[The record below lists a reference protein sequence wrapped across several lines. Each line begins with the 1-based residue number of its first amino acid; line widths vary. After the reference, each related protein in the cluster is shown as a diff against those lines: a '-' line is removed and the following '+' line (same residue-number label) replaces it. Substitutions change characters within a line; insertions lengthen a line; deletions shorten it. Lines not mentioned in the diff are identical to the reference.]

1 MNKKQQRTNIYL
13 PTDSGLAFLLAL
25 ILPQILIIIV
35 MAVLG
40 KEAASSTV
48 ASALVP
54 QIGFL
59 IAFFVVSER
68 SKVNYK
74 TANQFN
80 FKINIWSLLCV
91 LVIGLIAIFGFSP
104 LINMFDAITS
114 SWGYKS
120 AVANL
125 DVSTLPKLLT
135 TILYVALLPA
145 ICEELIFRGIIT
157 NGLKKFG
164 TRAAVIL
171 SAVLFALIHQNLQQL
186 VYQLFLGGV
195 MAYIA
200 LKTGSIIYTM
210 LLHFFNNAF
219 VLLLQFL
226 GSGSSNGAVSYDN
239 AWSIIWPILLAIASS
254 AAVLGLLALLNF
266 IQKKMEATAKLKQ
279 NNSVE
284 PQKTSA
290 EGWDNIQIENK
301 SNEQSVEE
309 TLLAQKQE
317 NVITQQPKQKFYT
330 NPVLIAA
337 IATGV
342 LFWIFAVI
350 SSFKG

>member
-1 MNKKQQRTNIYL
+1 MNNKQQRTNIYS
-13 PTDSGLAFLLAL
+13 PTDSGIAFLLAL

-40 KEAASSTV
+40 KEAASSTL

-80 FKINIWSLLCV
+80 FKINIWALLCV

-104 LINMFDAITS
+104 LINMLDAITS

-120 AVANL
+120 AVANI

-200 LKTGSIIYTM
+200 LKTGSILYTM

-219 VLLLQFL
+219 VLLLQFF
-226 GSGSSNGAVSYDN
+226 GSGSSEVIDYSN
-239 AWSIIWPILLAIASS
+239 AWNVIWPILVALLT
-254 AAVLGLLALLNF
+254 AVAVIGLLFLINF
-266 IQKKMEATAKLKQ
+266 LQKRNDINSKIEIGQPENKVSGDINLEISQ
-279 NNSVE
+279 NEKVDLQNA
-284 PQKTSA
+284 TSA
-290 EGWDNIQIENK
+290 PVMQRNTSPSLK
-301 SNEQSVEE
+301 
-309 TLLAQKQE
+309 
-317 NVITQQPKQKFYT
+317 PKFYQDV
-330 NPVLIAA
+330 VLVVA
-337 IATGV
+337 IVTGI

-350 SSFKG
+350 SSFKA